1 MRAANAFLTGLL
13 VLVLA
18 VCTGAVPLF
27 GAEESGP
34 ALTLPAVLDAQYPPV
49 AGQPLF
55 LFRMIELET
64 SFSGIAVDLQEG
76 DLEGARSSFRD
87 FERLYRETSEL
98 VPEWRGEYPEKPVR
112 DLGEAVTSGD
122 RDRAMGAIAVVGEGC
137 HRCHGKT
144 MVPVQ
149 QKYRWGNFGGL
160 AVRDPL
166 SETSVEY
173 PLFKRFLAA
182 NLAGIT
188 INLRQGQIDNA
199 RRQFQ
204 EFRSRF
210 LSLAN
215 TCGGCHEGESRAFAD
230 RQILEEV
237 EALGKEFRTD
247 RVDPEAATARIRN
260 IGKESCS
267 KCHLVHVPAA
277 MAAATL
283 R

>member
-1 MRAANAFLTGLL
+1 MRAANAFLAGLL
-13 VLVLA
+13 ILVLA
-18 VCTGAVPLF
+18 VCTGAGSLF

-34 ALTLPAVLDAQYPPV
+34 ALTLPASLDAQYPPV

-55 LFRMIELET
+55 LFKMIELET

-166 SETSVEY
+166 RETSVEY

-215 TCGGCHEGESRAFAD
+215 TCGGCHERESRAFVD
-230 RQILEEV
+230 REVLEEV
-237 EALGKEFRTD
+237 EALAGEFRGD
-247 RVDPEAATARIRN
+247 RVAPEAVAARVRN

-277 MAAATL
+277 MAAAT
-283 R
+283 RR